1 MNCRQVTRL
10 ISDSKERKLTLKE
23 KIGVKTHLIICP
35 YCRQFK
41 HHCEHISKLM
51 KDFATK
57 DGEY

>member
-35 YCRQFK
+35 YC
-41 HHCEHISKLM
+41 HLNTIVSIS
-51 KDFATK
+51 AN
-57 DGEY
+57 